1 MLRKIGLLLACCVSL
16 PALADVSIGA
26 GYTFGGEMTDLD
38 TEQTY
43 SVRSAPSYMAAF
55 DFATSRGEN
64 RKRETYENYVGA
76 LVSWQNTEMDD
87 SATTDVDVVYAHLT
101 ASRRWQYENF
111 ETFASGGAG
120 VTHFAA
126 SPGSDTQR
134 FSISLGGG
142 YFYHL
147 TENLDLKLEGR
158 LYSTFVNEGTKIEC
172 GPGCQVTFVGS
183 YWSQLGLNLG
193 LNYRF

>member
-1 MLRKIGLLLACCVSL
+1 MLKKGVLFLGLLVSL
-16 PALADVSIGA
+16 PALADVSVGA
-26 GYTFGGEMTDLD
+26 GYTFGGEMDDLNS
-38 TEQTY
+38 EQTY
-43 SVRSAPSYMAAF
+43 SVRSSPSYMAAF
-55 DFATSRGEN
+55 DFSTNSGET
-64 RKRETYENYVGA
+64 RKRESYDNYVGA

-87 SATTDVDVVYAHLT
+87 QQSTDVDVVYAHLT
-101 ASRRWQYENF
+101 ASRRWHYENF

-126 SPGSDTQR
+126 SPGSDKQR
-134 FSISLGGG
+134 FSISIGGG

-147 TENLDLKLEGR
+147 TKNLDLKLEGR
-158 LYSTFVNEGTKIEC
+158 LYGTFVNEGTKILC
-172 GPGCQVTFVGS
+172 GAGCEVTFTGS

>member
-1 MLRKIGLLLACCVSL
+1 MLKKGCFLLAWSISL
-16 PALADVSIGA
+16 PALADLSIGA

-38 TEQTY
+38 TEETY

-55 DFATSRGEN
+55 DFATTSGEN
-64 RKRETYENYVGA
+64 RKRETYDNYVGA
-76 LVSWQNTEMDD
+76 LVSWQNTEMNDN
-87 SATTDVDVVYAHLT
+87 ANTDVDVLYAHLT

-120 VTHFAA
+120 LTHFAA

-134 FSISLGGG
+134 FSISIGGG

-158 LYSTFVNEGTKIEC
+158 LYGTFVNDGTKIEC
-172 GPGCQVTFVGS
+172 GPGCQVTFVGG
-183 YWSQLGLNLG
+183 YWSQLGLNMG